1 MHKSNMHA
9 ALTIAAIVST
19 LKTAPS
25 YAFTLTDTSTTFEN
39 AWLAGEITVERV
51 VTSDAHTVAYL
62 IQLGDY
68 TDEPEPVLEPD
79 ELISL
84 DAMGIGM

>member
-19 LKTAPS
+19 SKTAPS
-25 YAFTLTDTSTTFEN
+25 YAFTLTDTS
-39 AWLAGEITVERV
+39 AP
-51 VTSDAHTVAYL
+51 L

-79 ELISL
+79 GLISL